1 MISKIYSGRFA
12 SRTLILLISLVTL
25 SKLPHFLVYSS
36 CLTKWL
42 WQILL
47 VVFPFF
53 LLHQKYSCVH
63 LSFPFQRESR
73 GSDLILAVNMVPN
86 EFKPGD
92 GRMGTYHLPLQRLN
106 HELLQLLTFGTS
118 YKEFKVEIRTE
129 ALCAPQKTGR
139 TAFKTD
145 YIQDNIL

>member
-1 MISKIYSGRFA
+1 
-12 SRTLILLISLVTL
+12 
-25 SKLPHFLVYSS
+25 
-36 CLTKWL
+36 
-42 WQILL
+42 
-47 VVFPFF
+47 
-53 LLHQKYSCVH
+53 
-63 LSFPFQRESR
+63 
-73 GSDLILAVNMVPN
+73 MVPN

-139 TAFKTD
+139 TAFKID